1 MVEDNADEQNQHS
14 KSDEYGSFINGSIT
28 NSSTAISQWFSRSDR
43 YKLLKIRQYAA
54 YIFKEKST
62 QTLVLL
68 RMPGRQNN
76 DRETRGLWDTK

>member
-54 YIFKEKST
+54 YIFKEKEHSDSCFA
-62 QTLVLL
+62 QDA
-68 RMPGRQNN
+68 RQA
-76 DRETRGLWDTK
+76 KQ